1 MAVKFFP
8 DKPLA
13 LLEKY
18 ICHSDGRP
26 LQGEIDVYRQLSREL
41 SASEDEWWVW
51 HDLKLPA
58 HSELVNPYRKIS
70 AQVDFLIVCKYGVL
84 VLEVK
89 GGPICLQDN
98 TFHYGHQPNDPL
110 PQDPFQQAEGYKF
123 TLKDKVLNNVSRCL
137 FCYAVVFPHEDS
149 TFETRIYDNALLW
162 TRGRANLFQGSLTKF
177 ILQVFEHDR
186 MLHARFNRHYPFLNE
201 KELLAI
207 RRVLS
212 PLIADPNRF
221 YDATTLEWLQVEN
234 LEVLDG
240 LQKNRRV
247 MIEGPP
253 GSGKTTLAKAFIDQ
267 HHADR
272 GLFLCWNNLL
282 MHRTAHLLKDRK
294 GAQGPQVNT
303 LIRFLREIA
312 PEMPLDTW
320 LNTTA
325 ADFYTLMSQAL
336 ASAEA
341 RGALPS
347 YDYIV
352 VDEGQDIFDR
362 GIDLLLNKLCGY
374 GNNGLENGNVLILY
388 DIDQSYATKGKD
400 LLEIADLLSNYFAHF
415 KLHQV
420 RRSAQRPDI
429 QRLASRV
436 LDEPAIVLDRTFMA
450 ELYGVKVHCFD
461 QLAAVRDHIVRQV
474 LNPMRDNASSLNGRQ
489 CVVLMESTLLNEQYK
504 DGPGMRFWLTI
515 KDVEELTE
523 QNVQDKGNRL
533 RYTSILKYKGL
544 EQQNVILVMTP
555 PSSRNRYELY
565 VGLTRAILNVELLI
579 VG

>member
-26 LQGEIDVYRQLSREL
+26 LHGEIDVYRQLQREL
-41 SASEDEWWVW
+41 AASEEDWWVW
-51 HDLKLPA
+51 HDLKLPF
-58 HSELVNPYRKIS
+58 HSELVNPYRKNS
-70 AQVDFLIVCKYGVL
+70 AQVDFLIVCNQGVL

-98 TFHYGHQPNDPL
+98 TFHYGHQATDPL

-123 TLKDKVLNNVSRCL
+123 TIKDKILNNLSRCL

-149 TFETRIYDNALLW
+149 TFETRMYDTALLW
-162 TRGRANLFQGSLTKF
+162 TRGRASMFQGSLGRF
-177 ILQVFEHDR
+177 IKQVFEHDR
-186 MLHARFNRHYPFLNE
+186 ALHIRFNRHYPILNE
-201 KELLAI
+201 KELFAI

-212 PLIADPNRF
+212 PMIADPNRF
-221 YDATTLEWLQVEN
+221 YTPTTLEWLQVDN
-234 LEVLDG
+234 LEVLEG

-267 HHADR
+267 HYADR

-282 MHRTAHLLKDRK
+282 MHKTHHLLKDRK
-294 GAQGPQVNT
+294 GAQLPQVNT
-303 LIRFLREIA
+303 LIRFLKEIA
-312 PEMPLDTW
+312 PGIPLDSW
-320 LNTTA
+320 LNATA
-325 ADFYTLMSQAL
+325 ADFYGLVAEAL
-336 ASAEA
+336 SSAEA
-341 RGALPS
+341 RKTLPL

-352 VDEGQDIFDR
+352 IDEGQDIFDR

-374 GNNGLENGNVLILY
+374 GNNGLENGNILILY

-400 LLEIADLLSNYFAHF
+400 LPEIADLLSSYFAHF
-415 KLHQV
+415 KLHQI

-429 QRLASRV
+429 QRLASQV
-436 LDEPAIVLDRTFMA
+436 LDASSIALDQAFRDD
-450 ELYGVKVHCFD
+450 LSGVSVQRFKE
-461 QLAAVRDHIVRQV
+461 LAAVRDHIVRNI
-474 LNPMRDNASSLNGRQ
+474 LAPMRDSGSSLNGNQ
-489 CVVLMESTLLNEQYK
+489 CIVLVESILLAEHYNG
-504 DGPGMRFWLTI
+504 GPGMHFWLTI

-523 QNVQDKGNRL
+523 NNVQDKGNRL

-544 EQQNVILVMTP
+544 EKENVILIVTP
-555 PSSRNRYELY
+555 PTLRNRYELY